1 MELEWSIG
9 FRCVGETGGEGE
21 EGCVVCDCGDVGCEG
36 MVVGIEIDSGIGGL
50 VTGGGMPVG
59 FLYSDSTA

>member
-1 MELEWSIG
+1 MELEWGIG
-9 FRCVGETGGEGE
+9 FRCVGETGGDG
-21 EGCVVCDCGDVGCEG
+21 GVGVVCDWGDVGCEG